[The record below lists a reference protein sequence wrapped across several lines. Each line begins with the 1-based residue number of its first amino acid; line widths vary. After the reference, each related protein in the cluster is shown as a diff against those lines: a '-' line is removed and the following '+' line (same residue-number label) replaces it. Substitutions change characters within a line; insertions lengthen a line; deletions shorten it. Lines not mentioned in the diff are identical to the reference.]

1 MQNDDFEAIR
11 LIFGT
16 GSIGKVSIATHGL
29 FMTCLDWRF
38 FFGISLAE
46 RSEDGDLQ
54 RWDFFVGEEIGYP
67 AISEARF

>member
-1 MQNDDFEAIR
+1 
-11 LIFGT
+11 
-16 GSIGKVSIATHGL
+16 
-29 FMTCLDWRF
+29 MTCLDWSF

-67 AISEARF
+67 AISEASF